1 MEREG
6 GAKPE
11 PPLPNRASPSM
22 LDEVMAGFAPP
33 SRSMSRQLPA
43 LPNSPPFPT
52 PTYSSPTSYTT
63 QPPYSS
69 QNSYSTQ
76 SSYDSSQQ
84 AYAPPKSSHGL
95 PQPSYPAQASY
106 SALPSQS
113 SHSALPGSQGSY
125 QGGYLT
131 QQPVGYG
138 QNGGS
143 SQHHTV
149 GLPPGPHSLG
159 LPVPQVQRRETNY
172 QRQASVESI
181 RGPRSEEVGYREGY
195 REVEESVG
203 YNSGF
208 NPHMKHS
215 VEPLQASQ
223 PGYLGGYPEVS
234 GLPGQ
239 RLSTASLASS
249 TPSYQSSSTSRLSQ
263 GVPPPPAAFASPPG
277 SSYSPSP
284 RSSYAALP
292 PPPAA
297 FA

>member
-1 MEREG
+1 
-6 GAKPE
+6 
-11 PPLPNRASPSM
+11 M

-52 PTYSSPTSYTT
+52 PTYSSPSSYTT

-125 QGGYLT
+125 QGGYHS
-131 QQPVGYG
+131 QQPAGYA

-143 SQHHTV
+143 LQHHTV
-149 GLPPGPHSLG
+149 GLPSGPHSLG
-159 LPVPQVQRRETNY
+159 LPVPQVQRWSLDELPETD
-172 QRQASVESI
+172 AKMCWWVT
-181 RGPRSEEVGYREGY
+181 
-195 REVEESVG
+195 
-203 YNSGF
+203 NSD
-208 NPHMKHS
+208 
-215 VEPLQASQ
+215 L
-223 PGYLGGYPEVS
+223 
-234 GLPGQ
+234 
-239 RLSTASLASS
+239 
-249 TPSYQSSSTSRLSQ
+249 
-263 GVPPPPAAFASPPG
+263 
-277 SSYSPSP
+277 
-284 RSSYAALP
+284 
-292 PPPAA
+292 
-297 FA
+297 